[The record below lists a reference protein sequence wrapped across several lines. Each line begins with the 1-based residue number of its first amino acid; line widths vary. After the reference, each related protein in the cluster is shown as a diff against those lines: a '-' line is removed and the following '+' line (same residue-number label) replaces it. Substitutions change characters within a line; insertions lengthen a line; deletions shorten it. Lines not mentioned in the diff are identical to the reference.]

1 MAAARSQG
9 PFDMMGFGFPVKART
24 AGVWGERRR
33 NRVSG
38 KIGDMSLFTAI
49 EW

>member
-1 MAAARSQG
+1 MTPARSQG
-9 PFDMMGFGFPVKART
+9 PFDTMVLNVVVATSSGRMGRKTP
-24 AGVWGERRR
+24 

-38 KIGDMSLFTAI
+38 KMGDMSLFTAI

>member
-1 MAAARSQG
+1 MGPARSQG
-9 PFDMMGFGFPVKART
+9 PFDMTGFRFLVKART
-24 AGVWGERRR
+24 AGVWGERRH